1 MLNIESAI
9 MEYIH
14 TEKCMYMLVAAIIV
28 VAFFSFILIWKA
40 NKNLKK
46 KLSIL
51 KEPINEFINEFDIL
65 QKNYITN
72 SVEKDFKL
80 KWQNL
85 YSEVS
90 NLKIPKRHPFF
101 PEIERVKNTYMTLH
115 DLISAVNEKYIDSQ
129 FKEPINKFLN
139 EFNNLQEKYITYSA
153 ENAFRLKWQNLYSE
167 ISTLTISSKHHFFS
181 EIECFKNTYSALQDL
196 VSFANKNFVSSES
209 KKYDALFSNIDGK
222 SLDDQQREA
231 VITDEDRVL
240 VLAGAGSG
248 KTLTIAAKVK
258 YLSEVKQVNPAE
270 ILLISFTKKSAQEM
284 TERIQN
290 KLGIPVEATTF
301 HKLGLDIIKNAD
313 GCRPEVS
320 DENVLNQFVHNFFEN
335 RLLNYPDLI
344 KILTEYFSYY
354 LEIPDK
360 MENYSSLGELYEEE
374 KTADLETLKS
384 KYDRE
389 KYIRETGE
397 EKAKAYTTLNNEIV
411 KSLEETKIANFL
423 FMHGINYEYE
433 KFYPFE
439 SDDPLRKNYRP
450 DFYLTDYDI
459 YLEHF
464 GVTKD
469 FRVPW
474 LSPVEARK
482 YVDGIQWKREFHK
495 EHNTK
500 LLETY
505 SYYNSEGILLKKL
518 EEILST
524 NGVEFKSR
532 DFTDI
537 FNTVYASKSNKYFSE
552 FMKLCCTFITLFKS
566 NNYKVEQIEQLRR
579 DYISKEDDEFLQ
591 ERTSL
596 FLDIIKTLLT
606 EYQKYLSAN
615 NSIDFSDMINNAA
628 DKIAKGCDI
637 LPYKYLIVDEYQD
650 ISKSRF
656 NFLKVIANKTKAK
669 VFCVGDDWQS
679 IYRFAGSDISLFT
692 DFEKY
697 FGKTKVLRIEKTY
710 RNSQQL
716 IDEASRFVLRNP
728 MQLRKSLRSDK
739 RLDYPLVFCGFNDD
753 PKSAIQLAIRK
764 IVSEFGATSSILL
777 LGRTNYDI
785 EIVKNTGLFRIVYDN
800 RDEKLVYSPIP
811 ELKIDFLSVHKSKGL
826 EADNVII
833 LNFKNDKL
841 GFPNQIADDE
851 VLNLVLTNAESYKFA
866 EERRLFYVA
875 ITRTKNRTFILT
887 DNKNPSPF
895 FREFPE
901 SKSVCFTGIEKLSDA
916 NRTECPVC
924 KTGTLLKVQHDGN
937 TFVGCS
943 NFPKCKYT
951 LRDAT
956 ILLSPKKCPSC
967 GGFLVK
973 RKGKN
978 GYWFIGCTNF
988 PYCNHTE
995 RIIKK

>member
-1 MLNIESAI
+1 MDSMALNIMQYAEKWLYILVISIAI
-9 MEYIH
+9 FLFVLLFFAINSH
-14 TEKCMYMLVAAIIV
+14 NKREKK
-28 VAFFSFILIWKA
+28 ILIFKESI
-40 NKNLKK
+40 KK
-46 KLSIL
+46 FFDELSVL
-51 KEPINEFINEFDIL
+51 QEHYVTYFEENAFI
-65 QKNYITN
+65 
-72 SVEKDFKL
+72 S
-80 KWQNL
+80 KWRNL
-85 YSEVS
+85 YSELS
-90 NLKIPKRHPFF
+90 IFRIPQNHKAT
-101 PEIERVKNTYMTLH
+101 IELVH
-115 DLISAVNEKYIDSQ
+115 
-129 FKEPINKFLN
+129 
-139 EFNNLQEKYITYSA
+139 
-153 ENAFRLKWQNLYSE
+153 
-167 ISTLTISSKHHFFS
+167 
-181 EIECFKNTYSALQDL
+181 FKNEYNSLHK
-196 VSFANKNFVSSES
+196 SFNKSNEECISSES
-209 KKYDALFSNIDGK
+209 IKYDYLLSNIDGK
-222 SLDDQQREA
+222 SLDMQQRTA
-231 VITDEDRVL
+231 VIADDERIL

-258 YLSEVKQVNPAE
+258 YLVDIKNINPRE
-270 ILLISFTKKSAQEM
+270 ILLISFTRKSAQEM
-284 TERIQN
+284 TERIQR

-301 HKLGLDIIKNAD
+301 HKLGLDLIKYAD

-320 DENVLNQFVHNFFEN
+320 DENTLNQFIHNFFEN

-360 MENYSSLGELYEEE
+360 MEKYSSLGELYEEE
-374 KTADLETLKS
+374 KNADLETLKS

-389 KYIRETGE
+389 KYIREIGE
-397 EKAKAYTTLNNEIV
+397 EKATAYTTLNNEKV
-411 KSLEETKIANFL
+411 KSREETKIANFL
-423 FMHGINYEYE
+423 FMHGIKYEYE
-433 KFYPFE
+433 KLYPFE

-474 LSPVEARK
+474 LSPVEERK
-482 YVDGIQWKREFHK
+482 YLDGIQWKREFHK

-505 SYYNSEGILLKKL
+505 SYYSSEGILLKKL
-518 EEILST
+518 EEILIA
-524 NGVEFKSR
+524 NGVEFKSC
-532 DFTDI
+532 DFIDI

-552 FMKLCCTFITLFKS
+552 FIKLCCTFITLFKS
-566 NNYKVEQIEQLRR
+566 NNYKIEQIEQLRQ
-579 DYISKEDDEFLQ
+579 DYNSKEDDEFLQ

-596 FLDIIKTLLT
+596 FLDIIKILLT
-606 EYQKYLSAN
+606 EYQKHLATN

-628 DKIAKGCDI
+628 EKVAKGCEI
-637 LPYKYLIVDEYQD
+637 LPYKYLIIDEYQD

-656 NFLKVIANKTKAK
+656 NFLKTIADRTNAK

-697 FGKTKVLRIEKTY
+697 FGKTKVLKIEKTY

-728 MQLRKSLRSDK
+728 LQLRKSLHSDK

-753 PKSAIQLAIRK
+753 PKSALQLAIRK
-764 IVSEFGATSSILL
+764 IVSEFGADSSILL

-800 RDEKLVYSPIP
+800 RNEKLVYTPAP

-826 EADNVII
+826 EADNVIV

-851 VLNLVLTNAESYKFA
+851 VLNLVLTNAENYRFA

-901 SKSVCFTGIEKLSDA
+901 SKSVCYTGIEKLSDK

-924 KTGTLLKVQHDGN
+924 KTGTLLKVQHDGK

-956 ILLSPKKCPSC
+956 ILSSPKKCPSC

-995 RIIKK
+995 QIIKK